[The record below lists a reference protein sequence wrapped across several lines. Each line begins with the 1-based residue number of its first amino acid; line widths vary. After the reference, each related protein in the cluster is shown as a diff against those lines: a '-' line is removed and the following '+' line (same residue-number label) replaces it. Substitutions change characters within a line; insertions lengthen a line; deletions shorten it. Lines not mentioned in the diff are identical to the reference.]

1 MVCDTK
7 IEVPLQYLKPSFFR
21 TVVRVV
27 AHSCLASTQTETRQ
41 RRNRTRAQRCMRRG
55 PGGGGGGYEVPQAT
69 MCTENLDSEEDSVQQ
84 HFCLKIFSKF
94 KFENTFFLEHW
105 KLRKTAG
112 MLFAYIYIYIYD

>member
-1 MVCDTK
+1 
-7 IEVPLQYLKPSFFR
+7 
-21 TVVRVV
+21 
-27 AHSCLASTQTETRQ
+27 
-41 RRNRTRAQRCMRRG
+41 MR
-55 PGGGGGGYEVPQAT
+55 GGGVTRGYEVPLV
-69 MCTENLDSEEDSVQQ
+69 MMHMENLDSEEDSVQQ